1 MKRLTT
7 LVFTSLLMVP
17 VAGIAEEPVAAFS
30 DQRLANM
37 QRQLELTDEQVQEM
51 RRIRDEGGDRKAMSA
66 VLSEDQQKLRRDLKQ
81 QRLEKKAA
89 GQLSAEDR

>member
-1 MKRLTT
+1 MKRLTP

-51 RRIRDEGGDRKAMSA
+51 RSIRDEGGDRKAMSA
-66 VLSEDQQKLRRDLKQ
+66 VLSEEQQQLRRDLKQ